1 MLLLASRKVEAYL
14 LFMAGLAFSNVARAS
29 RFRQGG
35 MRNIPGMRVD
45 QGDDG
50 ILRADEAIE

>member
-1 MLLLASRKVEAYL
+1 
-14 LFMAGLAFSNVARAS
+14 MAGLAFSNVARAS

-35 MRNIPGMRVD
+35 MRNIPGMHVD

-50 ILRADEAIE
+50 MLRADEAIE